1 MTHEDAGE
9 LSGRFTALQITGEES
24 KEQLIQISQ
33 FSKMLVDSN
42 RECVENIDGLVNLT
56 IISNQH
62 LENIAKHTRLLVS
75 IEDLLVK
82 IEDHSK
88 NL

>member
-1 MTHEDAGE
+1 
-9 LSGRFTALQITGEES
+9 
-24 KEQLIQISQ
+24 
-33 FSKMLVDSN
+33 MLVDSN
-42 RECVENIDGLVNLT
+42 MKCVENIDGLVNLT